1 MPIFFMKQKMT
12 RKKIKR
18 RNTMMHLLEKI
29 IFFFL
34 FAIEV
39 DIDMAA
45 FFSIFFLKHAHEL

>member
-29 IFFFL
+29 IFFL
-34 FAIEV
+34 FEIEV

-45 FFSIFFLKHAHEL
+45 FFNFFSHAHEL